1 VRDIGTQFLVWSGPS
16 SAVVES
22 AMLVADLVANGAPAT
37 IIDVGK

>member
-1 VRDIGTQFLVWSGPS
+1 VWSGPS
-16 SAVVES
+16 SAVER